1 MNINKETKVGI
12 FVVAVLL
19 ILAYFSVKVGKIRI
33 FKPPTYTISAY
44 FKSANGIGAGTAV
57 TMAGIK
63 IGTVEKISLSG
74 FEVGQLLS
82 DKFLTKIRTLD
93 KDIDPIAIILIK
105 FDKTEKKPND
115 KKIKE
120 MPIIIQLGHESNKD
134 VENKIIHVSSTDST
148 FVEQIKNVIKDLGD

>member
-1 MNINKETKVGI
+1 MMEETKE
-12 FVVAVLL
+12 
-19 ILAYFSVKVGKIRI
+19 
-33 FKPPTYTISAY
+33 
-44 FKSANGIGAGTAV
+44 
-57 TMAGIK
+57 
-63 IGTVEKISLSG
+63 TVEKISLSG